1 VKLVRTPAPAQSR
14 SRGRGLRGNLRLPTS
29 HALRCKPPRGFTLI
43 EILIVVVIIG
53 VISAGVLLSVNLTG
67 RDHDLEKES
76 ERLLTLVN
84 YAREQAE
91 LQTREYGVIFH
102 DDGYQFVAYDV
113 RRGLW
118 REVYE
123 DEILRLRKL
132 PSGLDVRLIVDA
144 RPVVLVPTSDV
155 KPPDPKDKKPQAKT
169 LKDIKSLQDAAT
181 LKDATSAGHKL
192 GEDNKSDLAEAK
204 KIAPQVTIFSNGD
217 LSSFE
222 VTLERDGG
230 IRSVTIAQDEK
241 GQVIVKPMVETRT

>member
-1 VKLVRTPAPAQSR
+1 VKLVSTALARSR
-14 SRGRGLRGNLRLPTS
+14 S
-29 HALRCKPPRGFTLI
+29 RGFTLI
-43 EILIVVVIIG
+43 EIMVVVVIIG

-67 RDHDLEKES
+67 RDRDLEKES
-76 ERLLTLVN
+76 DRLLTLVN

-91 LQTREYGVIFH
+91 LQTRDYGVIFH
-102 DDGYQFVAYDV
+102 DDGYQFVAYDT

-123 DEILRLRKL
+123 DDILRLRKL
-132 PSGLDVRLIVDA
+132 PDGLDVKLIVDA
-144 RPVVLVPTSDV
+144 RPVVLTPTSDV
-155 KPPDPKDKKPQAKT
+155 KPTKPKDLKAQAKS
-169 LKDIKSLQDAAT
+169 LKDLGNVKDING
-181 LKDATSAGHKL
+181 LKDAVSAGRKL
-192 GEDNKSDLAEAK
+192 GEDDKSTFEQAK

-241 GQVIVKPMVETRT
+241 GQVIAKQMVETRT

>member
-1 VKLVRTPAPAQSR
+1 M
-14 SRGRGLRGNLRLPTS
+14 
-29 HALRCKPPRGFTLI
+29 
-43 EILIVVVIIG
+43 IVVVIIG
-53 VISAGVLLSVNLTG
+53 VISAAVLLSVNLTG

-102 DDGYQFVAYDV
+102 DDGYQFVAYDA

-132 PSGLDVRLIVDA
+132 PDGLDVKLIVDA

-155 KPPDPKDKKPQAKT
+155 KPTAAAQDKKPKAKS
-169 LKDIKSLQDAAT
+169 LKDVTT
-181 LKDATSAGHKL
+181 LKDAVSEGHKL
-192 GEDNKSDLAEAK
+192 GEDNKSTLEEAKK

-222 VTLERDGG
+222 VTLEREGG
-230 IRSVTIAQDEK
+230 IRSVTIALDDK
-241 GQVIVKPMVETRT
+241 GKVIARQMVETRI

>member
-1 VKLVRTPAPAQSR
+1 MSTGLARSR
-14 SRGRGLRGNLRLPTS
+14 SRGSGLRGN
-29 HALRCKPPRGFTLI
+29 PRGFTLI
-43 EILIVVVIIG
+43 EIMVVVVIIG

-67 RDHDLEKES
+67 RDRDLEKES
-76 ERLLTLVN
+76 DRLLTLVN

-102 DDGYQFVAYDV
+102 DDGYQFVAYDT

-132 PSGLDVRLIVDA
+132 PSGLDVKLIVDA
-144 RPVVLVPTSDV
+144 RPVVLTPTSAI
-155 KPPDPKDKKPQAKT
+155 KPPDPKDKKQQAKS
-169 LKDIKSLQDAAT
+169 LKDINS
-181 LKDATSAGHKL
+181 LKDAASAGRKL
-192 GEDNKSDLAEAK
+192 GEDDKSTLEQAK
-204 KIAPQVTIFSNGD
+204 KIAPQITIFSNGD

-222 VTLERDGG
+222 VTLEREGG

-241 GQVIVKPMVETRT
+241 GQVIAKPMVETKT